1 MPFSHTLG
9 VKQMIVATN
18 KFDDKTVNYQQ
29 SRYEL
34 ETKLLRSY
42 RSNTMPNDLDS
53 FLFRFVLEYL
63 QRKVHNVSVDQSY
76 YTHMSLGL

>member
-1 MPFSHTLG
+1 
-9 VKQMIVATN
+9 
-18 KFDDKTVNYQQ
+18 
-29 SRYEL
+29 L

-63 QRKVHNVSVDQSY
+63 QRKVHSVSVDQSY